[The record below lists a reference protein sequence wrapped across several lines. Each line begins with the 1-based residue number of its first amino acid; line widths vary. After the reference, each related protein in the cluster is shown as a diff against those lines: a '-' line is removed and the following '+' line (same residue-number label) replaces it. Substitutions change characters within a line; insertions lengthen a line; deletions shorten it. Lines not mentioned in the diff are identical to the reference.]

1 VLSWFEQ
8 RIDPYPRGARRE
20 FSRSLLPFLWQCAEG
35 LRPYLLLM
43 TILTGLIGAFEALLF
58 SMLGKLI
65 DWLGHSSPEHF
76 LADQRVHLWILAAIL
91 AASPLVIALAAW
103 IKYQAIHPVF
113 PMRLRWILH
122 RQMLNQSMSF
132 FYDEFAGRIAAK
144 VMQTALAVR
153 DSWITVADILV
164 YVFVYLVTV
173 ALVVA
178 GFDAWLLTPFLGW
191 MVAYGA
197 ALTYFV
203 PRLGRVGADQADAR
217 SMMTGRI
224 TDAYTNISTI
234 KLFAHAS
241 REAQYARSAMED
253 FMVTARRQS
262 RYVSSFEI
270 LNHCLNVLLILSTAA
285 IAITLWIHGHVG
297 LGAVAAAT
305 AMALR
310 LNGISHWIMWEL
322 ASLFE
327 NIGTVQDGINTVTRA
342 VAVVDSPHAV
352 PLRVTRGEIRFEHVR
367 FHYGAAKRVI
377 ENLSLTINPGE
388 KIGLVGRSG
397 AGKSTLVNLLLR
409 FYAVESGR
417 ILIDGQDIA
426 LITQE
431 SLREQIG
438 MVTQDTSLL
447 HRTVRDNILYG
458 RPQASEADVRAA
470 ARRARAD
477 EFIDSLSDARGG
489 SGYDALVG
497 ERGVKLSGG
506 QRQRIALARVML
518 KDAPILLL
526 DEATSALDSEVEAAI
541 QETLAALM
549 RGKTVVAIA
558 HRLSTIAAMDRLVVL
573 DEGAIVEQG
582 THQSLLALRGLYAR
596 LWAHQSGGFLG
607 EDEGAAVIRRAI

>member
-1 VLSWFEQ
+1 MLSWFEQ

-197 ALTYFV
+197 ALAYFV

-270 LNHCLNVLLILSTAA
+270 LNHCLNVLLILSTTA

-458 RPQASEADVRAA
+458 RPQASETEVRAA

>member
-1 VLSWFEQ
+1 MLSWFEQ

-270 LNHCLNVLLILSTAA
+270 LNHCLNVLLILSTTA

-458 RPQASEADVRAA
+458 RPQASETEVRAA

>member
-1 VLSWFEQ
+1 MLSWFEQ

-197 ALTYFV
+197 ALAYFV

-217 SMMTGRI
+217 SLMTGRI

-458 RPQASEADVRAA
+458 RPQASETEVRAA

>member
-1 VLSWFEQ
+1 MLSWFEQ

-173 ALVVA
+173 TLVVA

-270 LNHCLNVLLILSTAA
+270 LNHCLNVLLILSTTA

>member
-1 VLSWFEQ
+1 MLSWFEQ

-197 ALTYFV
+197 ALAYFV

-217 SMMTGRI
+217 SLMTGRI

-458 RPQASEADVRAA
+458 RPQASEAEVRAA

-477 EFIDSLSDARGG
+477 EFIDSLSDARGR

>member
-1 VLSWFEQ
+1 MLSWFEQ

-191 MVAYGA
+191 MLAYGA
-197 ALTYFV
+197 ALAYFV

-217 SMMTGRI
+217 SLMTGRI

-458 RPQASEADVRAA
+458 RPQASEAEVRAA